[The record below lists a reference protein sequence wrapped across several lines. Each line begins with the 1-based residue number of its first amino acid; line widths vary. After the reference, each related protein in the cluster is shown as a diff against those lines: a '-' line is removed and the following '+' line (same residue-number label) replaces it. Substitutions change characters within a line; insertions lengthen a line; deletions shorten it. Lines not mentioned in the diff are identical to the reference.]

1 MATVNDYRELRV
13 WRRAMDMA
21 EAVYRLSRMLPKEE
35 RYGLISQLTRAASSV
50 PANIAEGFRRGTRK
64 DYANF
69 ISMARGSCAEVETF
83 LLLVERVALAP
94 EAEIRA
100 TLEIVEEVA
109 RMLTRLRVALLQAPR
124 PQALTPRLA

>member
-1 MATVNDYRELRV
+1 
-13 WRRAMDMA
+13 MDMA

-35 RYGLISQLTRAASSV
+35 RYGLISQLTQAASSV